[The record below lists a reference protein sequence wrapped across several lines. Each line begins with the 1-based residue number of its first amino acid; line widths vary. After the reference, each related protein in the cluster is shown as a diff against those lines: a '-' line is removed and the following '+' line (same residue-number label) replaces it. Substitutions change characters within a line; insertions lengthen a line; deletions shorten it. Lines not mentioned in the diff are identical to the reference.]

1 MEKIVEHIDERD
13 DFEEL
18 IRRRL
23 ETKAKSQNMIAA
35 HKASKSNYTKAQK
48 GASVDDFITMV
59 RKIVTKTMRNDHV
72 EFLPDDDIH
81 TTLDQS
87 GTPDHPMILYTIVSR
102 VPRADNPKP
111 KFREN
116 IKEYDDNGKE
126 VRQGSIWGQL
136 FDCDIQF
143 NIVASDYTIASR
155 VMNTFEDAM
164 FKFTGYFKQ
173 NGVSELLFKKQYTDS
188 SLDRY
193 RQNVSIRSIIYRA
206 TIEKIHLVF
215 DTTIAE
221 IDQSYEK

>member
-1 MEKIVEHIDERD
+1 M
-13 DFEEL
+13 
-18 IRRRL
+18 IRKRL
-23 ETKAKSQNMIAA
+23 QAKVKGRNTIEARK
-35 HKASKSNYTKAQK
+35 KASSHYTKAQK
-48 GASVDDFITMV
+48 GANVDDFITMI
-59 RKIVTKTMRNDHV
+59 RKIVTKTMKKDHV
-72 EFLPDDDIH
+72 EFLPDDDVH

-87 GTPDHPMILYTIVSR
+87 GVPDHPMILYTIVSR

-116 IKEYDDNGKE
+116 IKEYDDDGNE
-126 VRQGSIWGQL
+126 VRQGAIWGQL

-143 NIVASDYTIASR
+143 NIVASDYSIANK

-221 IDQSYEK
+221 IEQS